1 MRKAGY
7 ILAVI
12 IEAAA
17 LAGAWIVNYFATKK
31 MGMARYVIYKNQTW
45 EREYP
50 MEVLQNTVIAVLVV
64 STVLLFLAFFRKRRY
79 SGKWT
84 LAMNAG
90 MITLTAVYAGYSL
103 VSSTETMRAYWFVS
117 LFLGIAA
124 AIQVIK
130 TGAANLLCGEK
141 MNEK

>member
-1 MRKAGY
+1 
-7 ILAVI
+7 
-12 IEAAA
+12 
-17 LAGAWIVNYFATKK
+17 
-31 MGMARYVIYKNQTW
+31 
-45 EREYP
+45 

-90 MITLTAVYAGYSL
+90 MITLTSVYAGYSL